1 MFVPPAPNLFAEI
14 QCDVLGGGDFGG
26 YLDHEGAAPMNG
38 IAAVMKDARELRGP
52 SHHVR
57 PKPQ

>member
-14 QCDVLGGGDFGG
+14 QCDVLGGGDFGR

-38 IAAVMKDARELRGP
+38 IAAVMKETPESSGALP
-52 SHHVR
+52 TM
-57 PKPQ
+57 